1 MSFRKADGRLAT
13 SDAENLEVYAPYCKK
28 LYNRESSFDPTVL
41 DELEQ
46 KPIIHDLSDLPT
58 DDEIKAGIAK
68 LKSGKSGGFGQPAEA
83 LKIATDSKEGF
94 AIVKGF
100 LLDFWNSEMAPDD
113 WVTLMLAVLPKPGD
127 LHDPKNTRGIAL
139 MEAVPKLLGLII
151 TVRLNNHVV
160 LKDPTW
166 FGYQCG
172 FVPKRGCPDGI
183 MPVRLGLLKRRQV
196 NMDSYVLFIDL
207 VKAFDSVD
215 RIALDGVLAKFGVPP
230 KLRAVIMALHSN
242 VKISIAMGEESET
255 ILNSMGVVQGG
266 TLSPVLF
273 NIFVHAFV
281 LTLDTSSWK
290 MPTYKTKDDNVLKL
304 RSQNEKGGE
313 TFEMPY
319 SYYADDSCYCFCS
332 RTDIETGS
340 RVIRVHFA
348 RWGLEQHVG
357 TAKKASKTVALFCPG
372 SQRSYSDGDTSP
384 IVFDDGTY
392 VHFVEEFKYLGSYIH
407 YSLEDDLDI
416 QKRIA
421 QASSIFGSL
430 RACIFSRKQ
439 VSYEA
444 KRAAYVALVLPVL
457 LYGCECWAISSS
469 MLQKLE
475 SFHHRCVRTLTGTN
489 LWNAREQHVKTVTLL
504 ERLGVRSLKYY
515 VHRRTLRWLGHVARM
530 PFDRL
535 PRKMLSAWVHA
546 PRHRGQKTLYY
557 GGFVLKCLER
567 AGIDAATWFDLAQDR
582 NAWRKTLNEMKL

>member
-1 MSFRKADGRLAT
+1 
-13 SDAENLEVYAPYCKK
+13 V
-28 LYNRESSFDPTVL
+28 
-41 DELEQ
+41 
-46 KPIIHDLSDLPT
+46 LSDRG
-58 DDEIKAGIAK
+58 AGSA
-68 LKSGKSGGFGQPAEA
+68 SGKLGGFGQPAEA
-83 LKIATDSKEGF
+83 LKIAAESKEGF

-100 LLDFWNSEMAPDD
+100 LLDFWDSEMAPDN
-113 WVTLMLAVLPKPGD
+113 WVTLMLAVLSKKGD
-127 LHDPKNTRGIAL
+127 QHDPKNTRGIAI
-139 MEAVPKLLGLII
+139 MEAVPKLLGSVI
-151 TVRLNNHVV
+151 TTRLNNHVV
-160 LKDPTW
+160 LKDPAW

-183 MPVRLGLLKRRQV
+183 MPVRLGLLKRRQA

-304 RSQNEKGGE
+304 RPQLVKGGE
-313 TFEMPY
+313 TFEMPF

-332 RTDIETGS
+332 RADIEIGS
-340 RVIRVHFA
+340 KVIRAHFA

-357 TAKKASKTVALFCPG
+357 TAKKESKTVALFCPG

-384 IVFDDGTY
+384 IVYDDGTY

-407 YSLEDDLDI
+407 YSLQDDLDI

-430 RACIFSRKQ
+430 RACIFSRTQ

-457 LYGCECWAISSS
+457 LYGCECWAVSSA
-469 MLQKLE
+469 MLLKLE
-475 SFHHRCVRTLTGTN
+475 SFHHRCVRTLSGTN

-535 PRKMLSAWVHA
+535 PRKMLTAWVHA
-546 PRHRGQKTLYY
+546 PRFKGQKSLYY
-557 GGFVLKCLER
+557 GSYVLKCLER